1 MVKLKS
7 LKSKLIIQCFVKTA
21 SDVRWEFGNWLKF
34 QLKLSSKDCP
44 VMLWSEESGGPFYI
58 DTVYC
63 CKKCHK
69 ERRKEKA
76 KNKRLA
82 EIKKLTA

>member
-1 MVKLKS
+1 MPENGQIEVTQIKINNSVFCKN
-7 LKSKLIIQCFVKTA
+7 CF
-21 SDVRWEFGNWLKF
+21 RCE
-34 QLKLSSKDCP
+34 DCP